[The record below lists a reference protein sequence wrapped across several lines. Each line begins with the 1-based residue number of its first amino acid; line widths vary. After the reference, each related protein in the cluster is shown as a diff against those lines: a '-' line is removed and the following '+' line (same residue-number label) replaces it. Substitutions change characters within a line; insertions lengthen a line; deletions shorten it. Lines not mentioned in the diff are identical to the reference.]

1 MINKTES
8 KKIKVLVVDDHTLFS
23 EGTVSLLRVEPSI
36 LAVGIVKNG
45 MECMRFINKTEV
57 DVVMLDINLPDI
69 CGVNI
74 IEKMKMV
81 QPAMKILMLTGQD
94 PKGYVTES
102 IKKGANGFLLK
113 NCSVEDMIDA
123 IFKVFNKGA
132 YFSQGLDL
140 LINNN
145 GDNNSKNPEVL
156 EKILTVKELE
166 ILELI
171 SKGFH
176 NKEIAELLGIKV
188 RTVEFHV
195 SNILPK
201 LGVRK
206 RFEAVLKWA
215 DVSKEKKS

>member
-36 LAVGIVKNG
+36 LAVGIAKNG
-45 MECMRFINKTEV
+45 IECMRFINETEV

-102 IKKGANGFLLK
+102 IKK
-113 NCSVEDMIDA
+113 
-123 IFKVFNKGA
+123 
-132 YFSQGLDL
+132 
-140 LINNN
+140 
-145 GDNNSKNPEVL
+145 
-156 EKILTVKELE
+156 
-166 ILELI
+166 
-171 SKGFH
+171 
-176 NKEIAELLGIKV
+176 
-188 RTVEFHV
+188 R
-195 SNILPK
+195 
-201 LGVRK
+201 R
-206 RFEAVLKWA
+206 
-215 DVSKEKKS
+215 